1 MVQQRLIVNLIVNV
15 ETVPQI
21 TADHYTAEPQ
31 CLHILHVV
39 EVHASSSKNLL
50 VNQSFIGS
58 IFQFLMRER

>member
-39 EVHASSSKNLL
+39 EVHAS
-50 VNQSFIGS
+50 
-58 IFQFLMRER
+58 